1 MKFYDKMLGK
11 LDELINLG
19 ESTTGWQVL
28 VNDKRQSLKIE
39 AKLSE
44 TGLQTMR
51 SSGWVEYSAIDIW
64 RCINYV
70 PVRKEWDADSDM
82 LKYVRKIGAG
92 AFTVVNRTR

>member
-19 ESTTGWQVL
+19 ESTKGWQVL

-44 TGLQTMR
+44 IGL
-51 SSGWVEYSAIDIW
+51 
-64 RCINYV
+64 
-70 PVRKEWDADSDM
+70 
-82 LKYVRKIGAG
+82 
-92 AFTVVNRTR
+92 